1 MLKLP
6 AQMIGGFPMYRMY
19 VMNEACGKHDGFACT
34 PVCLTH
40 KGNQ

>member
-6 AQMIGGFPMYRMY
+6 AQMIGGFRMY
-19 VMNEACGKHDGFACT
+19 VMNEACGKHGGLACT
-34 PVCLTH
+34 PVCLAH